1 MLHIENLKE
10 FQDSNNHCYLAFD
23 DDVGTVLKTFYEK
36 SYNDEAF
43 VPSEAAKIICRD
55 NLLVDSTFDENFE
68 RNCQS
73 ISYYSL

>member
-10 FQDSNNHCYLAFD
+10 FQDSNNHCFLAFD
-23 DDVGTVLKTFYEK
+23 DNVGTVLKTFYEK
-36 SYNDEAF
+36 SYND
-43 VPSEAAKIICRD
+43 EAAKIICRD